1 MLIENSPSKFLTA
14 NFWKNLL
21 SSAIRIEWTR
31 MVNLLLFERILRNKE
46 EFYTALIEEKGIVA
60 IIRDATLSIVI
71 FGAFYGATM
80 GVWSWEPF
88 QIVFSALKIP
98 ILFLI
103 SIAVVLPSYYVVNLA
118 MGGRNSFLQLTSL
131 ILYSLSIYTTILLA
145 FVPVNLFFMITSPRD
160 VDSYTFMVLLNLL
173 IYGLGGLMT
182 TVFMVEGVK
191 FQRRTKEKML
201 TLKDLIPIIIALGTL
216 AFIGT
221 QMAWFIRPWFNYE
234 PNFIRP
240 EVYGNFYVAILKI
253 IFTRF
258 YIGSIFVFLGTII
271 MIPFIIWISRILLS
285 IPITSSGESARKL
298 KSEGNNK
305 KTQL

>member
-1 MLIENSPSKFLTA
+1 
-14 NFWKNLL
+14 
-21 SSAIRIEWTR
+21 

-46 EFYTALIEEKGIVA
+46 EFYTALTEEKGILA
-60 IIRDATLSIVI
+60 IIRDATLSITI

-80 GVWSWEPF
+80 GVWSWELL
-88 QIVFSALKIP
+88 QVIFSAIKIP
-98 ILFLI
+98 LLFLI
-103 SIAVVLPSYYVVNLA
+103 SIVVVLPSYYVVNLA

-131 ILYSLSIYTTILLA
+131 VLSSFSIYATILLA

-160 VDSYTFMVLLNLL
+160 VDSYTFMVLLNII

-191 FQRRTKEKML
+191 FQSQQKAKIL

-258 YIGSIFVFLGTII
+258 YIGSIFVFLGTLI
-271 MIPFIIWISRILLS
+271 MIPFIIWIGRIIFS
-285 IPITSSGESARKL
+285 IPITSSKEYNEKPQSERK
-298 KSEGNNK
+298 NK
-305 KTQL
+305 EL